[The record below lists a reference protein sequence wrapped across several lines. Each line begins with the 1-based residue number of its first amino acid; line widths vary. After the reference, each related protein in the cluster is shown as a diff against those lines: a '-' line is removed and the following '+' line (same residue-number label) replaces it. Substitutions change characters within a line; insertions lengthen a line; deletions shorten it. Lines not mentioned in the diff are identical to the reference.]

1 MAETKYYANSY
12 IDPSD
17 GTRRYYKDLE
27 AARDVDYQ
35 VTKAATISNTKAI
48 ASLPISNGGLP
59 TSYTLEQSSNPAFT
73 TTDKSAVDQVLSS
86 MGGYLLLNKNGK
98 TYAAKL
104 NNDWSRF
111 IDGTPISSDLEA
123 VTETMIHVPK
133 VYYKGE
139 GKAVHIFGLQGPS
152 DALVYNGPHWVG
164 AYIASGNS
172 NGLHSRP
179 NVTPAHSQT
188 MSTFQSWA
196 QKLGSYWGQWKYSTW
211 QIINL
216 LYQAKFGNLDS
227 QTTIGAGFQNS
238 NWTACRDVP
247 MGLTKSLG
255 NGSGSVLY
263 NNATIGNQ
271 YPVKLFGFEDLWGKL
286 WQFTPGIR
294 FYMDGSTRHAVI
306 YDGNV
311 VSNSATGRDV
321 SPVLSSAS
329 GTYANTMQLG
339 TYCDMI
345 CQSASGSST
354 TYYCD
359 GYWAATGGELLFVG
373 ARADY
378 GSLCGLSY
386 SSSGNGFGGSLA
398 AVGARLAFFSEPEIV
413 SGAELWSLSGL
424 EELPPAE

>member
-139 GKAVHIFGLQGPS
+139 GKTVHIFGLQGPS
-152 DALVYNGPHWVG
+152 DALTYDGPHWVG
-164 AYIASGNS
+164 AYVADGDSKGI
-172 NGLHSRP
+172 HSRP
-179 NVTPAHSQT
+179 STIPVVSQS
-188 MSTFQSWA
+188 MSTFDVWA
-196 QKLGSYWGQWKYSTW
+196 KNLGSDWGQWKFSTW
-211 QIINL
+211 NLINL
-216 LYQAKFGNLDS
+216 LYQAKFGNLNS
-227 QTTIGAGFQNS
+227 QATIGVGFQYS
-238 NWTACRDVP
+238 DTGVP
-247 MGLTKSLG
+247 RHVPSGLTKSLG

-263 NNATIGNQ
+263 NDATIGNQ
-271 YPVKLFGFEDLWGKL
+271 YPVKLFGFEDLWGKIR
-286 WQFTPGIR
+286 QFTPGIR

-329 GTYANTMQLG
+329 GTYADAMQLG

-345 CQSASGSST
+345 CQSASGSSS

-359 GYWAATGGELLFVG
+359 GYWAAAEGECFSVG
-373 ARADY
+373 APSNLTTR
-378 GSLCGLSY
+378 SGLSCSHSDLAFDY
-386 SSSGNGFGGSLA
+386 ASSRI
-398 AVGARLAFFSEPEIV
+398 GARLAFFSEPEIV
-413 SGAELWSLSGL
+413 TGNELKTLAGV
-424 EELPPAE
+424 